1 MARKETKRPF
11 SVHRTEQVFTW
22 KWKRLEAKNYAMK
35 SLTEM
40 SYNITSLEGVPVCCE

>member
-11 SVHRTEQVFTW
+11 SAHRTEQVFTW
-22 KWKRLEAKNYAMK
+22 RRKRLEAKNYAKK

-40 SYNITSLEGVPVCCE
+40 W